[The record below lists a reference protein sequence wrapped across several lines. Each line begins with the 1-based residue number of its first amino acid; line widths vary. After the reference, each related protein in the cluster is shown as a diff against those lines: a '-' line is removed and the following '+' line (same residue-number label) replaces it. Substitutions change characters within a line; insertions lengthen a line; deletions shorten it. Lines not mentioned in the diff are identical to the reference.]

1 MVSQPCCSHG
11 AGFWQLVLFL
21 QNQRKMARGLPYF
34 GSAKLP
40 KHFLN
45 SAGAN
50 VIHEVLQKCKTFGYL
65 AMQLKIC
72 RTFSFEVMF
81 CLCVSH
87 RQGWFR
93 NATVCET
100 IVWLMPTQKYRGNW
114 FSNLRFVRWY
124 TNVANGYKTS
134 DIRITWQIFES
145 TTDCDFSTALSFS
158 DRIRYYVVHVIQHF
172 AISALFC

>member
-1 MVSQPCCSHG
+1 
-11 AGFWQLVLFL
+11 
-21 QNQRKMARGLPYF
+21 MARGLPYF

-50 VIHEVLQKCKTFGYL
+50 AIHEVLQKCKTFGSL

-93 NATVCET
+93 NATVCEI
-100 IVWLMPTQKYRGNW
+100 IVWLMPTQKIPW
-114 FSNLRFVRWY
+114 
-124 TNVANGYKTS
+124 
-134 DIRITWQIFES
+134 
-145 TTDCDFSTALSFS
+145 
-158 DRIRYYVVHVIQHF
+158 
-172 AISALFC
+172 